1 MKTKQRSP
9 IKLSACSREREAIT
23 DTLLSH
29 FRFCSSKRKPTTKI
43 FMIWNETEACVKFVP
58 IMTAINY
65 ILHEKAFV
73 SMQKKK
79 K

>member
-1 MKTKQRSP
+1 
-9 IKLSACSREREAIT
+9 
-23 DTLLSH
+23 
-29 FRFCSSKRKPTTKI
+29 
-43 FMIWNETEACVKFVP
+43 MIWNETEACVKFVP